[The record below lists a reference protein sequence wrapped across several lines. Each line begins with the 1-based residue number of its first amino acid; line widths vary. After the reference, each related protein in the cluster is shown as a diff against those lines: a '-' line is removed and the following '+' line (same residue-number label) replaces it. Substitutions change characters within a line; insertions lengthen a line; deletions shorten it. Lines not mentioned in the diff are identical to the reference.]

1 MGGRV
6 GGLAQWQIVELGE
19 HLDFMGVFQ
28 QCGCHFM
35 HNKHKSQHNSRCH
48 PLEGGGVNDPFV

>member
-28 QCGCHFM
+28 QCGVILCTI
-35 HNKHKSQHNSRCH
+35 NTRANIIPGAI
-48 PLEGGGVNDPFV
+48 PLKGGVNDPFV